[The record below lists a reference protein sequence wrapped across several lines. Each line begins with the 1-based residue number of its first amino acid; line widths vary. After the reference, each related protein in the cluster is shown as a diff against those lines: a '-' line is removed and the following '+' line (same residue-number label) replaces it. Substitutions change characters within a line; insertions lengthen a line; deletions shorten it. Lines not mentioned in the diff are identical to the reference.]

1 LSTDKA
7 IRKAYDR
14 IFEGLLEMAKAFER
28 EGKNEEA
35 LYRYSKALE
44 LTNRCC
50 IPIFKRMQRRKV

>member
-1 LSTDKA
+1 MWTDKA

-35 LYRYSKALE
+35 LYHYSKALE
-44 LTNRCC
+44 LTNM
-50 IPIFKRMQRRKV
+50 PIFRRMQRRKV

>member
-1 LSTDKA
+1 LWTDKV

-35 LYRYSKALE
+35 LYRYFKALE
-44 LTNRCC
+44 LTNM
-50 IPIFKRMQRRKV
+50 PIFKRMQRRKV